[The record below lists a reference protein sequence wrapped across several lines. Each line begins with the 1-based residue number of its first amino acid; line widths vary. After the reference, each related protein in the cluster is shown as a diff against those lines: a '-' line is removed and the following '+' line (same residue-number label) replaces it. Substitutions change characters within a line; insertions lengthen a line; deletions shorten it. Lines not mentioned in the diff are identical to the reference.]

1 MSLNSYDDLWRTVW
15 GDMQQFGPVHRH
27 IREDLVRL
35 VSSLDV
41 LTVVDVGCGS
51 GANLALLAT
60 SGRYEL
66 TGMDVSSEALALA
79 RRQVPTARFH
89 LGDVAKDPL
98 PERFDLVISIQVLE
112 HIADD
117 ISALRH
123 MAAMARRHV
132 FVSTM
137 QGRMRSSEV
146 GIGHLRNYSPVELRR
161 KMELAGLDVVQMYGW
176 GFPFYSPLY
185 RSVIEW
191 LPTAPSTGAL
201 GPFGRTAA
209 RLLYHLYRLNW
220 PGRGDVISVLA
231 QPRG

>member
-1 MSLNSYDDLWRTVW
+1 MPLNSYDDLWRTVW
-15 GDMQQFGPVHRH
+15 GDLQQFGPLHRH

-41 LTVVDVGCGS
+41 VTILDVGCGS
-51 GANLALLAT
+51 GANLALLAML
-60 SGRYEL
+60 GRYEL
-66 TGMDVSSEALALA
+66 TGMDVSSEALAIA
-79 RRQVPTARFH
+79 RRHVPAARFH
-89 LGDVAKDPL
+89 IGDVAMEPL
-98 PERFDLVISIQVLE
+98 HERFDLVISIQVLE

-117 ISALRH
+117 IAALRH
-123 MAAMARRHV
+123 MAQMAQRHV

-161 KMELAGLDVVQMYGW
+161 KMEVAGLDVVRMYGW

-191 LPTAPSTGAL
+191 LPVGSATGAL
-201 GPFGRTAA
+201 GPFSRVVA
-209 RLLYHLYRLNW
+209 RFLYHLYRLNW

-231 QPRG
+231 QPR